1 MWRSRTGPTGRTPA
15 PLPGRQGA
23 PAQLVVLDRHEVRSS
38 ADEEVEV
45 ATDQVHARLG
55 DRIER
60 QLDAVVGQG
69 TDLLGHCI
77 RDLSQP
83 RGFVRRHHTW
93 WQATVGAG
101 GMHSGG
107 GRLGAWGPTD
117 PDPLARGRNLAGAL
131 ENGGRTS
138 PARVQSEPPA
148 R

>member
-45 ATDQVHARLG
+45 VTDQVHARLG

-83 RGFVRRHHTW
+83 RGFVRPHHTW
-93 WQATVGAG
+93 RPATVGAG
-101 GMHSGG
+101 GMHTGG
-107 GRLGAWGPTD
+107 GP
-117 PDPLARGRNLAGAL
+117 PAGA
-131 ENGGRTS
+131 T
-138 PARVQSEPPA
+138 PAPPPPA
-148 R
+148 AAGTTA